1 MAKRIAISV
10 GVLAIAAFGL
20 TAYLRGP
27 APTAFGGPTVELAS
41 YSGAKPT
48 GVPASLAQASLIQR
62 GEYLTRAAD
71 CEVCHTAKGGAPFA
85 GGFAFQLPFGTI
97 YSTNITP
104 DRATGI
110 GAYTDEQFV
119 AALHQGKRKDGQ
131 NLYPAM
137 PFASFSSMTDED
149 ALAIKAYLFSL
160 APVNAPARA
169 NTLSFPFNQRA
180 LVGLWSAVFNRNERF
195 APAKD
200 QTAEWNRGAYL
211 AESLAHC
218 GECHTPRNLA
228 FALDNR
234 SKFSGAVQGGW
245 YAYNISADKVSG
257 IGAWSDQSVAQ
268 YLTTGRAEGHGVA
281 SGPMG
286 EVVDHSLRYLTPED
300 IRALA
305 VYTRSVPAKASKL
318 PARVENAAP
327 EAYDAGPS
335 AQVDPQGAKIYA
347 AACASCHGW
356 TGQSPLESQAT
367 LIGARSVNDPTGTN
381 VVQAVISGVH
391 RNPPHG
397 GFSMPAFGSTYNDR
411 EIAAVA
417 NYVTAR
423 FGPKGAALDEKD
435 VRSLRQ
441 QAQQ

>member
-20 TAYLRGP
+20 TVYLRGP

-41 YSGAKPT
+41 YSGTKPT
-48 GVPASLAQASLIQR
+48 GVPASLAQAGLIQR

-110 GAYTDEQFV
+110 GAYTDEQFI
-119 AALHQGKRKDGQ
+119 AALHEGKRKDGQ

-137 PFASFSSMTDED
+137 PFASFSGMTDED

-160 APVNAPARA
+160 APVNAPPRA
-169 NTLSFPFNQRA
+169 NSLSFPFNQRP
-180 LVGLWSAVFNRNERF
+180 LLGLWSAVFNRNERF

-218 GECHTPRNLA
+218 SECHTPRNLA

-234 SKFSGAVQGGW
+234 NKFAGAVQGGW

-257 IGAWSDQSVAQ
+257 IGAWSDQSVTE
-268 YLTTGRAEGHGVA
+268 YLTTGSAEGHGVA

-318 PARVENAAP
+318 PGRVETPAP
-327 EAYDAGPS
+327 AAYDAGPS
-335 AQVDPQGAKIYA
+335 ANADPQGAKIYA

-356 TGQSPLESQAT
+356 TGQSPLDGHAT
-367 LIGARSVNDPTGTN
+367 LTGARSVNDPTGTN

-391 RNPPHG
+391 RTPSHG
-397 GFSMPAFGSTYNDR
+397 GFSMPAFGSIYNDR
-411 EIAAVA
+411 EIAALT

-423 FGPKGAALDEKD
+423 FGPKGADLSEKD
-435 VRSLRQ
+435 VRRLRQ